1 MGRWYIGDFKKVF
14 LHQKWTSPINYN
26 YIFGVETT
34 NHYVFY
40 LVNFTSYSMAESC
53 WAVSNLYPTFD
64 GQIFFFS
71 CFCSPC
77 LQIKLHKLHYYTE
90 LYIVKPLFL
99 IGLAARPRS
108 TSKIWGLHHPS
119 AASRDQAAQRTRLM
133 DLREEPSDPENP
145 QKNIWY

>member
-1 MGRWYIGDFKKVF
+1 MVHRWFQKGVSPSEVDEPNKLQLHFRGWNHQSLCF
-14 LHQKWTSPINYN
+14 LSGEFYF
-26 YIFGVETT
+26 IFNGWIM
-34 NHYVFY
+34 
-40 LVNFTSYSMAESC
+40 LSC
-53 WAVSNLYPTFD
+53 VKFVPNIWWANS
-64 GQIFFFS
+64 FFS